1 MTILQIIFIVTALVI
16 IVAALMTV
24 TSPNLV
30 HAGLWLI
37 LTLAGVAATFVIL
50 EATFLAVVQV
60 AVYIDAIA
68 ILIIVA
74 IMLTRKAMSDTQ
86 PSANP
91 NWLWAA
97 LAAFGIFGSLLL
109 MFNQVPAMSTE
120 PLPLVASAES
130 TIENLGQALVDID
143 QFIIPFELASV
154 LLLAALIG
162 SIFIA
167 RPPDSESEGEG

>member
-1 MTILQIIFIVTALVI
+1 MTILQIIFIVVALVI

-24 TSPNLV
+24 TSSNLV
-30 HAGLWLI
+30 HAGMWLI
-37 LTLAGVAATFVIL
+37 LSLAGIAVTFVIL

-68 ILIIVA
+68 ILIIMV

-86 PSANP
+86 PKVNP

-97 LAAFGIFGSLLL
+97 LAAFIIFGGLLL
-109 MFNQVPAMSTE
+109 MFNQAPAMSTE
-120 PLPLVASAES
+120 PPPLVAGAES
-130 TIENLGQALVDID
+130 TLENLGQALVDLD

-167 RPPDSESEGEG
+167 RPPNSESEGEG